1 LTSNQLRSIIR
12 GMSWW
17 RRIKYALQAIFFG
30 LVILFGFGPAT
41 VPVNDLKEAIR
52 SYTRAIEFDFVEWTI
67 DAVLVKLDYGSL
79 GLADFL
85 DREGQRQVVLDYLDL
100 VGQIQSAEYQMTM
113 IYTDPQIEN
122 PEEAAETVRLQL
134 DELYHRREELQPVAE
149 VVIQQ
154 MVSYVVEEME
164 LDFLG
169 QPTPQVWFESTP
181 LPWALVVS
189 PRDRI
194 EQTANISLEIDLTV
208 EDHVRLEEQIAAEQD
223 VSTLVVP
230 IGGVGT
236 YPSMIAQST
245 NINWLMEVVSHEW
258 THNYLTLNPLGVRY
272 GASPE
277 MRTINET
284 TASIAGNEIGAA
296 VIAEFFP
303 EFVPQPPPPAPSTG
317 GAQEPPAAPV
327 FDFRAEMHE
336 TRVTVDEMLA
346 NGQVE
351 EAEAYMEARREFLWE
366 HGYRIRKLN
375 QAYFAFY
382 GAYADTPGGS
392 AGEDPVGA
400 AVRDLRAQSDS
411 LGEFIRSIAEVK
423 SFEQLLEL
431 VDESAGGS

>member
-1 LTSNQLRSIIR
+1 
-12 GMSWW
+12 MSWW

-30 LVILFGFGPAT
+30 AVILFGFGPAT
-41 VPVNDLKEAIR
+41 VPVNDLKEMIR

-67 DAVLVKLDYGSL
+67 DAVLIKLDYASL
-79 GLADFL
+79 GLVDFL
-85 DREGQRQVVLDYLDL
+85 GREEQRQVVLDYRDL

-122 PEEAAETVRLQL
+122 PEEAAEAVRQQL
-134 DELYHRREELQPVAE
+134 AELYHQREELQPVAE
-149 VVIQQ
+149 AVIQQ
-154 MVSYVVEEME
+154 MVSYVIDEMQ
-164 LDFLG
+164 LDFIG
-169 QPTPQVWFESTP
+169 QPMPQVMFESTP
-181 LPWALVVS
+181 LPWALIVS
-189 PRDRI
+189 PREGI
-194 EQTANISLEIDLTV
+194 QQTANISLEVDLTV
-208 EDHVRLEEQIAAEQD
+208 EDHVRLEEQIAVEQD

-272 GASPE
+272 SASPE

-303 EFVPQPPPPAPSTG
+303 EFVPPPTPPAPSTG
-317 GAQEPPAAPV
+317 SAQEPPSAPV

-346 NGQVE
+346 NGQIE

-366 HGYRIRKLN
+366 NGYRIRKLN

-411 LGEFIRSIAEVK
+411 LGEFIRAIAEVK
-423 SFEQLLEL
+423 SFERLLEL
-431 VDESAGGS
+431 VDGGDGGS